1 MKPHLLLL
9 LLFTITRLANLT
21 LLPIFIDEA
30 NYLDWG
36 WREIHSPNH
45 LFYSLYDSKPP
56 GIMWLYG
63 LAQSVVSD
71 PLLAGRLVTV
81 FFGLLTT
88 IGLYLISGP
97 LAASLYTLVPIFV
110 FFDRQALME
119 TPLAAAGVWIYIL
132 TLRLQKLPT
141 LKNALLLGFVLGASL
156 LIKTNAILFALPIP
170 FLLFSRQNLVR
181 YWTLLIFALLGF
193 LIAALPLFFQAQ
205 FWSTLSSNS
214 RYSFTLSELLHFP
227 ILHWINNLWSYL
239 QISLWHLTPLILITA
254 IIGLRKSPKSLIL
267 YSLTPIALTI
277 LLSRSPTPRYIV
289 SFLPFLLI
297 PAAQFLS
304 SHRKLLYSSLGICSL
319 VIGIFI
325 FSPPSYFRLYARL
338 TPYSEIGYLEGDNS
352 GYQVQADL
360 VYLKTLKPPAIVA
373 LALNS
378 GNPEAALMNYLRPWP
393 GFVVSYLD
401 SSLLNIDFSQADCVS
416 SSTPLYFV
424 ARRDQQAGL
433 EKFFVLVTTIKN
445 PYNQDFNNIYTLR
458 SDCPPEK
465 TLNLTLSLNK

>member
-181 YWTLLIFALLGF
+181 YWTLLIFALLG
-193 LIAALPLFFQAQ
+193 
-205 FWSTLSSNS
+205 
-214 RYSFTLSELLHFP
+214 
-227 ILHWINNLWSYL
+227 
-239 QISLWHLTPLILITA
+239 
-254 IIGLRKSPKSLIL
+254 L
-267 YSLTPIALTI
+267 YS
-277 LLSRSPTPRYIV
+277 
-289 SFLPFLLI
+289 
-297 PAAQFLS
+297 
-304 SHRKLLYSSLGICSL
+304 
-319 VIGIFI
+319 
-325 FSPPSYFRLYARL
+325 
-338 TPYSEIGYLEGDNS
+338 
-352 GYQVQADL
+352 
-360 VYLKTLKPPAIVA
+360 
-373 LALNS
+373 
-378 GNPEAALMNYLRPWP
+378 
-393 GFVVSYLD
+393 
-401 SSLLNIDFSQADCVS
+401 
-416 SSTPLYFV
+416 
-424 ARRDQQAGL
+424 
-433 EKFFVLVTTIKN
+433 
-445 PYNQDFNNIYTLR
+445 
-458 SDCPPEK
+458 
-465 TLNLTLSLNK
+465 